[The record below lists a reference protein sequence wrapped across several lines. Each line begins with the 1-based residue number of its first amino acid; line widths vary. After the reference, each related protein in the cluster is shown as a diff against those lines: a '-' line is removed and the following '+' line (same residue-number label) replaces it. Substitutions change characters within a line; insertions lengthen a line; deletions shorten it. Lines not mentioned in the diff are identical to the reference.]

1 MISVQS
7 LTLRMFLTHVC
18 FPSNGILQI
27 SILMLLFFIYFYQS
41 SILAVGRGQRTVR
54 ITPRQKVES
63 RSKLQSRCP
72 GSELQERQ
80 DKRIVFLQRWIL
92 EGKGDSIKLI

>member
-1 MISVQS
+1 
-7 LTLRMFLTHVC
+7 MFLTHVC

-54 ITPRQKVES
+54 ITPRQRLRVDRNFNIGAPDLNYS
-63 RSKLQSRCP
+63 
-72 GSELQERQ
+72 
-80 DKRIVFLQRWIL
+80 L
-92 EGKGDSIKLI
+92 EGKAGQTNRFLAEMDRERGDSIELI